1 VTPAALPRHVIPA
14 EGDRPSVSGIGRV
27 SDGARPIFVVGAP
40 RSGTTLLRVMLSS
53 HSRIYIPPESDF
65 IPRLFLRHAHAS
77 MSPEQAAR
85 NLRIVLG
92 YGRFFREWRAT
103 PLDPATFTAGLSE
116 LTPAAFLNALFS
128 AYADQYGAA
137 RWGDKSPIYTRY
149 VDLLAEIFPA
159 AQFVHLIRDGRD
171 AALSAL
177 AVYRDRFYVD
187 IYFGAR
193 TWRERVQAT
202 RSAGAALGSERYL
215 ELRYEDLTTDPEAVL
230 RAVCKFLSETYESA
244 MCEPHKLGQELL
256 RPRGRHA
263 PVRQPLRPNSGR
275 WRREMSP
282 ADQRLFTT
290 VAGELLQELGH
301 EVADLGEM
309 SFRER
314 VRVAR
319 LATKYR
325 MLEGGRRVLQAFGIF
340 HPH

>member
-1 VTPAALPRHVIPA
+1 
-14 EGDRPSVSGIGRV
+14 VSGIDRV
-27 SDGARPIFVVGAP
+27 FDGTSPIFVVGAP

-65 IPRLFLRHAHAS
+65 IPRLFRRHAQVL
-77 MSPEQAAR
+77 MSPKQAAR

-92 YGRFFREWRAT
+92 YRRFFREWRAT
-103 PLDPATFTAGLSE
+103 PLDPASFTAGLSH
-116 LTPAAFLNALFS
+116 LTPAAFLNALYS

-177 AVYRDRFYVD
+177 AAYRDRPYVD

-193 TWRERVQAT
+193 TWRERVQAAHG
-202 RSAGAALGSERYL
+202 AGLALGSKRYL
-215 ELRYEDLTTDPEAVL
+215 EVRYEDLTTDPQAVL
-230 RAVCKFLSETYESA
+230 RELCEFLGETYEPA
-244 MCEPHKLGQELL
+244 MCEPHKLGKELL

-282 ADQRLFTT
+282 TDQRLFTA
-290 VAGELLQELGH
+290 VAGELLQELRYD
-301 EVADLGEM
+301 VVDLGEM
-309 SFRER
+309 PASER

-325 MLEGGRRVLQAFGIF
+325 MLEGGRRVLQALGVFP
-340 HPH
+340 PH